1 MTTTFRRLYFG
12 YGSNLWMDQM
22 ARRCPESKLV
32 GLGILKGWKWFINT
46 RRYANIIRSSEDL
59 VYGLVYEISPTD
71 EANLDREEGVPQSYT
86 KEMVAVKLQ
95 PAIGEEKSLVQGLV
109 YIDEKRV
116 EEGEPWE
123 EYIHRMNMG
132 IKDAAAR
139 GLPRWYID
147 KYLRRYIP
155 AEEGEEAVEG

>member
-1 MTTTFRRLYFG
+1 
-12 YGSNLWMDQM
+12 MDQM

-109 YIDEKRV
+109 YIDKKRV

>member
-1 MTTTFRRLYFG
+1 
-12 YGSNLWMDQM
+12 M

-71 EANLDREEGVPQSYT
+71 EANLDREEGVPRSYT
-86 KEMVAVKLQ
+86 KETVEIELQ
-95 PAIGEEKSLVQGLV
+95 PAVGGKKSLVQGLV

-116 EEGEPWE
+116 KDGEPWE
-123 EYIHRMNMG
+123 EYTHRMNMG

-155 AEEGEEAVEG
+155 AEEGEEVVEG